1 MSHIVQ
7 MPNEG
12 QMCVLMDKLES
23 HYPLMY
29 LTMSHDK
36 ENCGLAEVVDLH
48 WRHRCVR
55 WFVQATYLLNFILT
69 KKSFF
74 LSAYLHFFRA
84 LHTTINRQSLEASD
98 FLLLVTKDF
107 QSVLEEG
114 AKKTKLG
121 QIERKLVAISCS
133 TGYVRNYLY
142 ICNWLEI
149 THL

>member
-1 MSHIVQ
+1 MHARS
-7 MPNEG
+7 G
-12 QMCVLMDKLES
+12 QLQGIFGFLKPLIHVWILVWSWSVDKNDPVIS
-23 HYPLMY
+23 GP
-29 LTMSHDK
+29 
-36 ENCGLAEVVDLH
+36 VVDLH

-142 ICNWLEI
+142 IGNWLEI

>member
-12 QMCVLMDKLES
+12 QMCVLMDRLES

-29 LTMSHDK
+29 LTMGHDK
-36 ENCGLAEVVDLH
+36 ENCGLAEVVIYTEGID
-48 WRHRCVR
+48 V
-55 WFVQATYLLNFILT
+55 FVGSFKQHTSSTSFWQ

-114 AKKTKLG
+114 AKKPKLG
-121 QIERKLVAISCS
+121 QME
-133 TGYVRNYLY
+133 
-142 ICNWLEI
+142 
-149 THL
+149 